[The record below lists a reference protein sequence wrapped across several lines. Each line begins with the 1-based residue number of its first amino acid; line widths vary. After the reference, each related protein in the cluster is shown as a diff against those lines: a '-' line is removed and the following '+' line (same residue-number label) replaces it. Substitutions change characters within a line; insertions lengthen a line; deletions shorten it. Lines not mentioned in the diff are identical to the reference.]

1 MKGRH
6 SAANTQTPF
15 SSRLVFSVLVCC
27 RRCAEPDADSYRRLD
42 QFSHMVSVVCGLEKG
57 LFREQGLELLPVYMQ
72 ARISLAALASKQI
85 GYITQTGSSLTAI
98 ARGLPA

>member
-57 LFREQGLELLPVYMQ
+57 AVPR
-72 ARISLAALASKQI
+72 
-85 GYITQTGSSLTAI
+85 TGSRAI
-98 ARGLPA
+98 AGVYAGTDFFGGVGIQADRLYHANRLCDYGDLAWIA